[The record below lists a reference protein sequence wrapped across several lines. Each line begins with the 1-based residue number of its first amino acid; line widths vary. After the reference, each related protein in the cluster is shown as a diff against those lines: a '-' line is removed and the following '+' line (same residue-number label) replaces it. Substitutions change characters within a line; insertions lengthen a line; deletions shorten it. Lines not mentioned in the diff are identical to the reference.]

1 VFQKEVKTIYC
12 TEFFRV
18 LSGIQWSPTELLW
31 VVRGMQQRPTNL
43 SIIHGEDTSRSIS
56 LDPAFGPFIAK
67 ESEAQARSQQIAKE
81 FDSHQ
86 QTFTCTHVQRS

>member
-1 VFQKEVKTIYC
+1 MFQKEVKTVYC

-43 SIIHGEDTSRSIS
+43 SMVKTQVGVIS
-56 LDPAFGPFIAK
+56 LDPRLPPLQGG
-67 ESEAQARSQQIAKE
+67 
-81 FDSHQ
+81 
-86 QTFTCTHVQRS
+86 

>member
-1 VFQKEVKTIYC
+1 MFQKEVKTIYC

-43 SIIHGEDTSRSIS
+43 SMVKTQVGVIS
-56 LDPAFGPFIAK
+56 PDPRLPRLQGT
-67 ESEAQARSQQIAKE
+67 RLRV
-81 FDSHQ
+81 HY
-86 QTFTCTHVQRS
+86 